1 MGNQS
6 LLKLV
11 FFAPLALAAG
21 LFFLLRR
28 LWFILRVGVIRK
40 PNKLASWSSF
50 AMGIPYA
57 LEGERV
63 EVYDPGGA
71 GS

>member
-11 FFAPLALAAG
+11 SFASLALAASLIF
-21 LFFLLRR
+21 LFRK
-28 LWFILRVGVIRK
+28 LWFILRVGVVRK

-50 AMGIPYA
+50 AMGMPYS
-57 LEGERV
+57 LEGEQI
-63 EVYDPGGA
+63 EVYDVGGA
-71 GS
+71 GC

>member
-40 PNKLASWSSF
+40 PNKLASW
-50 AMGIPYA
+50 
-57 LEGERV
+57 
-63 EVYDPGGA
+63 GGS
-71 GS
+71 GGL